1 MINPLSNSVSGLLAA
16 SRKLGESAAR
26 IAASPAPTASVNL
39 DEELV
44 TIKAV
49 EQTYKAN
56 AQALRASRDMQNE
69 LLRAFDQKV

>member
-26 IAASPAPTASVNL
+26 IAASPAPASTVNL

-44 TIKAV
+44 TIKIA
-49 EQTYKAN
+49 EQSYKAN
-56 AQALRASRDMQNE
+56 AQVLRTSRDMQDE
-69 LLRAFDQKV
+69 LLKAFDLTV